1 ACGGATVVEF
11 RRVLSGSRQG
21 TMARQGSV
29 CGRRG
34 NMFVIP
40 KQFPPPVEHT
50 SLRVDRSLRLR
61 LRGVVPR
68 RMDVLP
74 SPGPVGIEDTP
85 AVRVQPDVE
94 AAATRG
100 DAAARLWRIPVEAG
114 FAVGV
119 VGDDEVAVVS
129 DAAREEAE
137 LAIHVPA
144 D

>member
-1 ACGGATVVEF
+1 MVDV
-11 RRVLSGSRQG
+11 
-21 TMARQGSV
+21 GSV
-29 CGRRG
+29 AVAYGTPEY
-34 NMFVIP
+34 VS
-40 KQFPPPVEHT
+40 PPVEHT

-85 AVRVQPDVE
+85 AVRVHPDVE

-129 DAAREEAE
+129 DAARKEAE

-144 D
+144 DARGRAAQAVGVRRVRVDEDDL